1 MTKCETCTCI
11 ICKLSLVWY
20 KRIYQR
26 CMFLPWKRVAVW
38 KQIAI
43 KVFFLYMG
51 SHNVL
56 QFDCSQKAS
65 NFKTPPLF
73 YLNASTHSDAL
84 KKKLKKHPM
93 HFAGKRFNNSV
104 ETPIDSWPAGG
115 AKSLNPCHCFREM
128 ESAIPL
134 LSEMICTAVI
144 LKLWHNYYWTMA
156 LKRLIKHSSLA
167 VLEFKMWTNAMWS

>member
-26 CMFLPWKRVAVW
+26 CLFLPWKRVAVW

-43 KVFFLYMG
+43 KVNFLSILG

-56 QFDCSQKAS
+56 QFDRPQKAS

-73 YLNASTHSDAL
+73 NLNVSTHSDAL
-84 KKKLKKHPM
+84 KN
-93 HFAGKRFNNSV
+93 KRC
-104 ETPIDSWPAGG
+104 T
-115 AKSLNPCHCFREM
+115 SLATGLRTLWKQQ
-128 ESAIPL
+128 SIVGPL
-134 LSEMICTAVI
+134 LAPRAWIPATVFEKWNLLYHFLRNDMHCIDIEIMT
-144 LKLWHNYYWTMA
+144 
-156 LKRLIKHSSLA
+156 
-167 VLEFKMWTNAMWS
+167 